1 MRRGATVASL
11 EAAARRARRVELAEA
26 EHQESRRHLRWWYQG
41 GEGFRLS
48 GQLPAADGAVVV
60 AALERVASKLPEREL
75 EGQRESYFG
84 RLGDALVCLASSEL
98 STDPDADR
106 ACVVLRVE
114 ASALTGDGRAEL
126 DGGHP
131 IHAEIARRLSCDG
144 RLEVVLERDGVPVGV
159 GRARRTIPAWLWRL
173 LKHRDGGRCRFC
185 GSLRWLR
192 AHHIR
197 HWARGGRTDLDN
209 LLTCCD
215 RCHRL
220 FHEGGWTIEG
230 DPNGRLIFRRP
241 DGRVLACGPPG
252 LRPSVREAT
261 LGAVSART
269 LHALA
274 GSTGESLG

>member
-1 MRRGATVASL
+1 M
-11 EAAARRARRVELAEA
+11 ARRVRRVSRAEA
-26 EHQESRRHLRWWYQG
+26 ERQERQRSLRTWWSA
-41 GEGFRLS
+41 EEFRLS
-48 GQLPAADGAVVV
+48 GRFPAADGAVID
-60 AALERVASKLPEREL
+60 AALNRIAEQGDPS
-75 EGQRESYFG
+75 ESLSG
-84 RLGDALVCLASSEL
+84 RLAGAMTELASS
-98 STDPDADR
+98 DVAADADR
-106 ACVVLRVE
+106 ACVVLHVE
-114 ASALTGDGRAEL
+114 ASALAGQGRAEL
-126 DGGHP
+126 EGGHP
-131 IHAEIARRLSCDG
+131 IHEEIARRLTCDG

-261 LGAVSART
+261 YRAVVITTIAPQLLT
-269 LHALA
+269 
-274 GSTGESLG
+274 